1 MRARLPNAGLGAV
14 PVVMRRRSPFWPEQ
28 LALTLWLLLAL
39 FLLFVGQS
47 GNVIGTAGYWSA
59 FESVMEYVGL
69 YIVTPVW
76 LVSRFLIAGFR

>member
-14 PVVMRRRSPFWPEQ
+14 PVVTRRRSPFWPEK

-47 GNVIGTAGYWSA
+47 GNVIGSAGYWSV
-59 FESVMEYVGL
+59 FESLMEYVGL
-69 YIVTPVW
+69 YIVAPVW
-76 LVSRFLIAGFR
+76 LVSRLVAGFR

>member
-1 MRARLPNAGLGAV
+1 
-14 PVVMRRRSPFWPEQ
+14 MRRHSSLWPER
-28 LALTLWLLLAL
+28 LALTLWLLIAL
-39 FLLFVGQS
+39 FVLFVGQT

-76 LVSRFLIAGFR
+76 FVSRFLIAGFR

>member
-1 MRARLPNAGLGAV
+1 
-14 PVVMRRRSPFWPEQ
+14 MRRRSPFWPEK

-39 FLLFVGQS
+39 FLLFVGQT

-76 LVSRFLIAGFR
+76 FVSRFLIAGFR